1 MNGLGQRNRTFG
13 ECLTELKARLSFVAQ
28 GPSSNNNNPVLSSFL
43 QEGHDYLYK
52 KLKPTLARK
61 KTTIT
66 ITAGSFLYDFHNDIE
81 DEYIDP
87 ASVRSVWILIDGVQR
102 VQLTQGV
109 SEADREFSESSHPT
123 RYDNLNG
130 QIELWPIPDRIY
142 PLVIEYIAPQ
152 PRFSQPADR
161 PGVPDRLILL
171 YAIANAKAHYRHPDA
186 QAAGAT
192 FAEMLRIEQGDQ
204 HENRRYI
211 VNDGQRATEM
221 VRSTPDGYKL
231 TVR

>member
-1 MNGLGQRNRTFG
+1 MNGLEQRNRTFG
-13 ECLTELKARLSFVAQ
+13 ELLTELKARLSFVAQ

-43 QEGHDYLYK
+43 QEGHDYIYR
-52 KLKPTLARK
+52 KLKPTPARK

-81 DEYIDP
+81 DENIDP
-87 ASVRSVWILIDGVQR
+87 ASVRSMWILIDGVQR
-102 VQLTQGV
+102 IQLMQGIPE
-109 SEADREFSESSHPT
+109 SLREFTERSYPT

-130 QIELWPIPDRIY
+130 QIELWPIPERTY

-192 FAEMLRIEQGDQ
+192 FAEMLRMEQGDQ

-211 VNDGQRATEM
+211 VNDCHGAPEM
-221 VRSTPDGYKL
+221 VRSTPDGYKM